1 MVTSAVTLGRLP
13 LSMLQSLR
21 GYWLSQN
28 DALGDIPSLV
38 VFVASLKAQLRRLYV
53 HLVLYWK

>member
-1 MVTSAVTLGRLP
+1 MLTSAVTLGVLA
-13 LSMLQSLR
+13 LSTLQSLQ

-38 VFVASLKAQLRRLYV
+38 VFVASLKAQLRTAYV